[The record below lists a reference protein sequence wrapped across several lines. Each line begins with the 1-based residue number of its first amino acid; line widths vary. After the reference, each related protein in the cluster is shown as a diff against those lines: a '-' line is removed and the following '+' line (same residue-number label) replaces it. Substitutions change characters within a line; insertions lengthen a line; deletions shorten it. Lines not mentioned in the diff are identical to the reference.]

1 MADYERTKPHVNI
14 GTLGHIDH
22 GKTTLVRGIL
32 NAFSPEKDKMIDKLD
47 KDPESR
53 AKSITVAI
61 AHVEFETESRHYALV
76 DCPGHK
82 DYIKNMITGAAQM
95 DGAILVVSSDD
106 GVMPQTREHVLLAR
120 QVGVPKMVVFINTF
134 GEADPE
140 ILELIKTDV
149 ADLLEKNGYDR
160 NAPIIVGNALKAEKG
175 EEEGLTSVRELMKA
189 VDEYI
194 EIPQR
199 EVDKPFLMPIEDVF
213 SIEGKNGIKKQ
224 VYFNTYE
231 DNVLVKSELID
242 EIIIKKPIKEIKEVG
257 TSMYSLN
264 NIEKKGYNCPFWYSV
279 VDSGPYTQEEKD
291 WLKFMMYC
299 ESGCNAESNKS
310 NYKGLFQWSPYWWN
324 KQFDENIFDGYA
336 QIKHTVEKY
345 RAGEATRSSQ
355 WPRCNAK
362 YLKATGGN

>member
-1 MADYERTKPHVNI
+1 MDSQKSCKNNESNKHVLISLLIVALGVFSFFLIIKSDELVFASQPLIPIDGKIREALFLPDPLQEKASYGPKLITIQRGGTAFNTLTTLSNVYDILRESSIELNKNDYVYLNTEYVINGSVIKIV
-14 GTLGHIDH
+14 
-22 GKTTLVRGIL
+22 KTTNTIFEMLEEIP
-32 NAFSPEKDKMIDKLD
+32 FEKEVI
-47 KDPESR
+47 E
-53 AKSITVAI
+53 
-61 AHVEFETESRHYALV
+61 
-76 DCPGHK
+76 
-82 DYIKNMITGAAQM
+82 N
-95 DGAILVVSSDD
+95 
-106 GVMPQTREHVLLAR
+106 PQLL
-120 QVGVPKMVVFINTF
+120 
-134 GEADPE
+134 
-140 ILELIKTDV
+140 
-149 ADLLEKNGYDR
+149 
-160 NAPIIVGNALKAEKG
+160 KG
-175 EEEGLTSVRELMKA
+175 EEK
-189 VDEYI
+189 I
-194 EIPQR
+194 IQ
-199 EVDKPFLMPIEDVF
+199 
-213 SIEGKNGIKKQ
+213 EGKSGIKKQ

-242 EIIIKKPIKEIKEVG
+242 EIIIKKPIKEIKEIG

-355 WPRCNAK
+355 WPTCNAK
-362 YLKATGGN
+362 YLKAIGEN

>member
-1 MADYERTKPHVNI
+1 MDSQKSCKNNESNKHVLISLLLIILGVFSFFLVIKSDDLVFAGQPLIPIDEKIREVLFLPDPLQEKASYGPKLITIQRGDTVFN
-14 GTLGHIDH
+14 TL
-22 GKTTLVRGIL
+22 TTLSNVYDILRENNIELNKNDYVYLNTEYVINGSVIKIVRTSNTIFEML
-32 NAFSPEKDKMIDKLD
+32 EEIPFEK
-47 KDPESR
+47 E
-53 AKSITVAI
+53 V
-61 AHVEFETESRHYALV
+61 VENS
-76 DCPGHK
+76 
-82 DYIKNMITGAAQM
+82 Q
-95 DGAILVVSSDD
+95 
-106 GVMPQTREHVLLAR
+106 LL
-120 QVGVPKMVVFINTF
+120 
-134 GEADPE
+134 
-140 ILELIKTDV
+140 
-149 ADLLEKNGYDR
+149 
-160 NAPIIVGNALKAEKG
+160 KG
-175 EEEGLTSVRELMKA
+175 EEKV
-189 VDEYI
+189 I
-194 EIPQR
+194 Q
-199 EVDKPFLMPIEDVF
+199 
-213 SIEGKNGIKKQ
+213 EGKNGIKKQ

>member
-1 MADYERTKPHVNI
+1 MDSQKSCKNNESNKHVLISLLIVALGVFSFFLIIKSDELVFASQPLIPIDGKIREALFLPDPLQEKASYGPKLITIQRGDTAFN
-14 GTLGHIDH
+14 TL
-22 GKTTLVRGIL
+22 TTLSNVYDIL
-32 NAFSPEKDKMIDKLD
+32 RENSIKLD
-47 KDPESR
+47 KNDYVYLNTEYVINGSVIKIVR
-53 AKSITVAI
+53 TTNTI
-61 AHVEFETESRHYALV
+61 FEMLEEIPFEKEV
-76 DCPGHK
+76 
-82 DYIKNMITGAAQM
+82 IEN
-95 DGAILVVSSDD
+95 
-106 GVMPQTREHVLLAR
+106 PQLL
-120 QVGVPKMVVFINTF
+120 
-134 GEADPE
+134 
-140 ILELIKTDV
+140 
-149 ADLLEKNGYDR
+149 
-160 NAPIIVGNALKAEKG
+160 KG
-175 EEEGLTSVRELMKA
+175 EEKV
-189 VDEYI
+189 I
-194 EIPQR
+194 Q
-199 EVDKPFLMPIEDVF
+199 
-213 SIEGKNGIKKQ
+213 EGKSGIKKQ

-231 DNVLVKSELID
+231 DNVLAKSELID
-242 EIIIKKPIKEIKEVG
+242 EIIMKKPIKEIKEIG

-345 RAGEATRSSQ
+345 RAGEATRSNQ

>member
-1 MADYERTKPHVNI
+1 MDSQKSCKNNESNKHVLISLLLIILGVFSFFLVIKSDDLVFAGQPLIPIDEKIREVLFLPDPLQEKASYGPKLITIQRGDTVFN
-14 GTLGHIDH
+14 TL
-22 GKTTLVRGIL
+22 TTLSNVYDILRENNIELNKNDYVYLNTEYVINGSVIKIVRTSNTIFEML
-32 NAFSPEKDKMIDKLD
+32 EEIPFEKEII
-47 KDPESR
+47 E
-53 AKSITVAI
+53 
-61 AHVEFETESRHYALV
+61 
-76 DCPGHK
+76 
-82 DYIKNMITGAAQM
+82 N
-95 DGAILVVSSDD
+95 
-106 GVMPQTREHVLLAR
+106 PQLL
-120 QVGVPKMVVFINTF
+120 
-134 GEADPE
+134 
-140 ILELIKTDV
+140 
-149 ADLLEKNGYDR
+149 
-160 NAPIIVGNALKAEKG
+160 KG
-175 EEEGLTSVRELMKA
+175 EEKV
-189 VDEYI
+189 I
-194 EIPQR
+194 Q
-199 EVDKPFLMPIEDVF
+199 
-213 SIEGKNGIKKQ
+213 EGKNGIKKL

-231 DNVLVKSELID
+231 DNALVKSELID
-242 EIIIKKPIKEIKEVG
+242 EIIIKKPIKEIKEIG

>member
-1 MADYERTKPHVNI
+1 MDSQKSCKNNESNKHVLISLLIVALGVFSFFLIIKSDELVFASQPLIPIDGKIREALFLPDPLQEKASYGPKLITIQRGGTAFNTLTTLSNVYDILRENSIELNKNDYVYLNTEYVINGSVIKIV
-14 GTLGHIDH
+14 
-22 GKTTLVRGIL
+22 KTTNTIFEMLEEIP
-32 NAFSPEKDKMIDKLD
+32 FEK
-47 KDPESR
+47 E
-53 AKSITVAI
+53 V
-61 AHVEFETESRHYALV
+61 VENS
-76 DCPGHK
+76 
-82 DYIKNMITGAAQM
+82 Q
-95 DGAILVVSSDD
+95 
-106 GVMPQTREHVLLAR
+106 LL
-120 QVGVPKMVVFINTF
+120 
-134 GEADPE
+134 
-140 ILELIKTDV
+140 
-149 ADLLEKNGYDR
+149 
-160 NAPIIVGNALKAEKG
+160 KG
-175 EEEGLTSVRELMKA
+175 EEKV
-189 VDEYI
+189 I
-194 EIPQR
+194 Q
-199 EVDKPFLMPIEDVF
+199 
-213 SIEGKNGIKKQ
+213 EGKNGIKKQ